1 MMTNREAL
9 SQSMGVITRVP
20 YNFLATIDFD
30 GEPDVRTMMN
40 LRNKEIYPSLEN
52 KFSFGSFKT
61 YIPVNTNS
69 RQSGAVAAN
78 PKALLYGYGI
88 FESVLIL
95 GELEIV
101 QEEAVKNEF
110 WRNGWEQYFPGGKDG
125 GEYTLL
131 RFKTAQIQILRRKT
145 KYVRKQRGGR
155 MIFAGGG

>member
-9 SQSMGVITRVP
+9 SQSMGVIARVP
-20 YNFLATIDFD
+20 YNFLATLDFD

-69 RQSGAVAAN
+69 GKVVQLRRN
-78 PKALLYGYGI
+78 PKASLYYTDI
-88 FESVLIL
+88 ESFESVLIL

-131 RFKTAQIQILRRKT
+131 RFKPRKY
-145 KYVRKQRGGR
+145 KYYDGKQNTYECNV
-155 MIFAGGG
+155 AEE